1 MYTKYPGGAVSCSA
15 CIRAMD
21 LIRIADRMLKE
32 NMKYAQI
39 TVIFDETLSDCDGL
53 VKISAIPSAD
63 SDDVTIYPRIKGM
76 LTLEI
81 DDEEDDY

>member
-1 MYTKYPGGAVSCSA
+1 MYTKYPDGAVSCSA

-32 NMKYAQI
+32 NMRYAQI
-39 TVIFDETLSDCDGL
+39 RVIFDENHSDYDGL
-53 VKISAIPSAD
+53 VKISAIPAPD
-63 SDDVTIYPRIKGM
+63 SDDVTIYPEIKGM

-81 DDEEDDY
+81 DDDLY

>member
-15 CIRAMD
+15 CVRAID
-21 LIRIADRMLKE
+21 LIRIADRMMKE
-32 NMKYAQI
+32 NMQYAQI
-39 TVIFDETLSDCDGL
+39 RVIFDENCDDYDGL

-63 SDDVTIYPRIKGM
+63 SDDVTIYPDIKGM

-81 DDEEDDY
+81 DDDDDY

>member
-1 MYTKYPGGAVSCSA
+1 MYTEYPDGSISCSA

-32 NMKYAQI
+32 NMQYAQVR
-39 TVIFDETLSDCDGL
+39 VIFDENRDDYDGL

-63 SDDVTIYPRIKGM
+63 SDDVTVYPDIKGM
-76 LTLEI
+76 LTVEI
-81 DDEEDDY
+81 DDNLD